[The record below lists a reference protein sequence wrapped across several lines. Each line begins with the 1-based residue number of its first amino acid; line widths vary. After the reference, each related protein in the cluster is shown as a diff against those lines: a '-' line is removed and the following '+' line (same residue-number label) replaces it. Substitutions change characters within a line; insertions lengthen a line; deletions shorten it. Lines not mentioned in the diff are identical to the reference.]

1 VVHQPDGGRI
11 NSARTWA
18 ALVDQVRQR
27 GGRVC
32 WQTPVRRV
40 EAVGDRVRVVTDDE
54 VYDAAVAVIAT
65 GAWLTPD
72 GVSGVALPPLVVTQE
87 SAFHFAPRDDL
98 TWPSF
103 IHHGATFV
111 YGLETP
117 GEGVKVAEHHTGPV
131 VTADTRDG
139 VIDPAWRRRVSEFV
153 GRWLPSLDPAPRS
166 GVTCLY
172 TSTPDEVFVLDR
184 AGPVIVASPC
194 SGHGFKFAPLVG
206 RLVADLA
213 DGARPAA
220 RFAFRD

>member
-1 VVHQPDGGRI
+1 
-11 NSARTWA
+11 
-18 ALVDQVRQR
+18 
-27 GGRVC
+27 
-32 WQTPVRRV
+32 
-40 EAVGDRVRVVTDDE
+40 
-54 VYDAAVAVIAT
+54 
-65 GAWLTPD
+65 
-72 GVSGVALPPLVVTQE
+72 VVTQE
-87 SAFHFAPRDDL
+87 SAFHFAPRGDL
-98 TWPSF
+98 AWPSF

-117 GEGVKVAEHHTGPV
+117 GEGVKVAEHHAGPV
-131 VTADTRDG
+131 VAADARDG
-139 VIDPAWRRRVSEFV
+139 VIDPMSRRRVCEFV
-153 GRWLPSLDPAPRS
+153 GQWLPGLDPVPRS
-166 GVTCLY
+166 GLTCLY